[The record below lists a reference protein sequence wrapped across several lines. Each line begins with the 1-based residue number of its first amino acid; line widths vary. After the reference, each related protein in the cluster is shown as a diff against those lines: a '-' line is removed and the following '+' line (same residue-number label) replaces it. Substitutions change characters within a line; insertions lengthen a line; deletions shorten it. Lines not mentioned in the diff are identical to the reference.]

1 MDVEMESENSEEELK
16 SARPEKKGRGSL
28 YKFKDTYLTKEE
40 YNIATGKSLSY
51 RSHNK

>member
-1 MDVEMESENSEEELK
+1 MESENSEEEFK

-40 YNIATGKSLSY
+40 YNIATGKNINF
-51 RSHNK
+51 RSNN